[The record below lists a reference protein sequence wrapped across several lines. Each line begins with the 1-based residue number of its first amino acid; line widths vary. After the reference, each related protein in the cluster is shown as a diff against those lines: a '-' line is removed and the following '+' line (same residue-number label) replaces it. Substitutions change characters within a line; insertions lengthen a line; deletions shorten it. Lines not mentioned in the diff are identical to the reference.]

1 MGTKTLLTQIDS
13 HSPLYEQFR
22 MIRTG
27 IDFTSIDKEN
37 NVVMVTSS
45 ESGTGKSTIASNI
58 AVVTAQSGKKTLLID
73 TDLRKPTIH
82 KIFSKN
88 MYNGLSNLITG
99 DLELE
104 EVLQK
109 TSVNNLSI
117 MASGIIPPNP
127 TDLLA
132 STRMKKILAELRTKF
147 DFIIIDTPP
156 VTIVPDA
163 LVLADEIDGAI
174 LVIRYHKTLKEEAK
188 KAFDK
193 LKFTRVN
200 LLGAILN
207 GTKDLNKNYYYYYY

>member
-1 MGTKTLLTQIDS
+1 MRKEVESEAKNMGTKTLLTQIDS
-13 HSPLYEQFR
+13 YSPLYEQFR

-109 TSVNNLSI
+109 NV
-117 MASGIIPPNP
+117 G
-127 TDLLA
+127 
-132 STRMKKILAELRTKF
+132 
-147 DFIIIDTPP
+147 
-156 VTIVPDA
+156 
-163 LVLADEIDGAI
+163 
-174 LVIRYHKTLKEEAK
+174 
-188 KAFDK
+188 
-193 LKFTRVN
+193 
-200 LLGAILN
+200 
-207 GTKDLNKNYYYYYY
+207 

>member
-104 EVLQK
+104 KVLQK
-109 TSVNNLSI
+109 TSVKNLSI
-117 MASGIIPPNP
+117 MTSGIIPPNP
-127 TDLLA
+127 TDLLV

-188 KAFDK
+188 KALDK

-207 GTKDLNKNYYYYYY
+207 GTKDLNKNYYYY

>member
-13 HSPLYEQFR
+13 YSPLYEQFR

-117 MASGIIPPNP
+117 MTSGIIPPNP

-132 STRMKKILAELRTKF
+132 STRMKKNF
-147 DFIIIDTPP
+147 
-156 VTIVPDA
+156 
-163 LVLADEIDGAI
+163 G
-174 LVIRYHKTLKEEAK
+174 
-188 KAFDK
+188 
-193 LKFTRVN
+193 
-200 LLGAILN
+200 
-207 GTKDLNKNYYYYYY
+207 

>member
-1 MGTKTLLTQIDS
+1 MGTKTILTQIDS

-58 AVVTAQSGKKTLLID
+58 AIVTAQSGKKTLLID

-88 MYNGLSNLITG
+88 MYSGLSNLITG

-109 TSVNNLSI
+109 TTVNNLTI
-117 MASGIIPPNP
+117 MTSGIIPPNP

-132 STRMKKILAELRTKF
+132 SSRMKKILAELRTKF

-156 VTIVPDA
+156 ATIVPDA
-163 LVLADEIDGAI
+163 LVLADEVDGAI

-188 KAFDK
+188 KALDK

-207 GTKDLNKNYYYYYY
+207 GTKDLNKNYYYY

>member
-13 HSPLYEQFR
+13 YSPLYEQFR

-117 MASGIIPPNP
+117 MTSGIIPPNP

-188 KAFDK
+188 KALDK

-207 GTKDLNKNYYYYYY
+207 GTKDLNKNYYYY

>member
-104 EVLQK
+104 EGLQK

-117 MASGIIPPNP
+117 MTSGIIPPNP

-188 KAFDK
+188 KALDK
-193 LKFTRVN
+193 LKFTRVK

-207 GTKDLNKNYYYYYY
+207 GTKDLNKNYYYY